1 MKTSCDSDVTLCVC
15 NPLHL
20 TSRIQ
25 EFAYGRNVPGKKRE
39 KKGGKTHRG
48 TRIKGGPTVDPRGGK
63 GVGGKGAGY
72 IGLGHGKLV
81 RS

>member
-1 MKTSCDSDVTLCVC
+1 MS
-15 NPLHL
+15 
-20 TSRIQ
+20 
-25 EFAYGRNVPGKKRE
+25 PGKKRE
-39 KKGGKTHRG
+39 KKGEKTHRG

-63 GVGGKGAGY
+63 GMGGKGAGY